1 MVEDR
6 EIDRFSGPGQP
17 AGCPAVGVARPRIA
31 ARMIVR
37 NNEARAAQFRSV
49 GDDPADR
56 HGHGGGLT
64 FIMFD
69 VDASGRAV
77 DMRHQQ
83 LLTAPILIFE
93 TGSKKAAR
101 SLMPIEE
108 CR

>member
-1 MVEDR
+1 
-6 EIDRFSGPGQP
+6 
-17 AGCPAVGVARPRIA
+17 
-31 ARMIVR
+31 
-37 NNEARAAQFRSV
+37 
-49 GDDPADR
+49 
-56 HGHGGGLT
+56 
-64 FIMFD
+64 